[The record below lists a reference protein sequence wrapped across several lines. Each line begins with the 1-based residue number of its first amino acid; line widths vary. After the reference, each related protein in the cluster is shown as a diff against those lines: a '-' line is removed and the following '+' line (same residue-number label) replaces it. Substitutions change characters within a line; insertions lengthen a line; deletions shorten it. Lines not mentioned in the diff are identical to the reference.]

1 MLIIIIGGS
10 YFKIIN
16 TFKGFILI
24 FLLALI
30 INLRYFI
37 ILTLNLYLL
46 ISS

>member
-1 MLIIIIGGS
+1 MLIIIIRGS
-10 YFKIIN
+10 YSRIIN
-16 TFKGFILI
+16 TFKGSMLI
-24 FLLALI
+24 FLFILI